1 MSGSQNS
8 LDELCINSI
17 RLLAA
22 DAVQQA
28 KSGHPGLPLGAA
40 SMAYLLWTRH
50 MKHNPLNPRWPD
62 RDRFILSAGH
72 GSALLYSLM
81 HLTGYDLP
89 LEEVKNFRQWGSKTP
104 GHPEYEPDI
113 GVECTTGPLGQ
124 GFAMGVGMA
133 VAERYLAAQFNRDGF
148 PIVDHHVFAIVSDGD
163 LMEGVASEAASLA
176 GRQGLGKLVY
186 LYDDNNISID
196 GHTDITFTED
206 VEKRFM
212 AYNWHV
218 RVVKDGND
226 LEALDEAIKEAKA
239 EKNKPSLIKVRTH
252 IGFGSPRQDS
262 PKAHGEPLGEENLR
276 ETKKRFGWDPELK
289 FHIPEA
295 ASEEMRKVRTM
306 GVEAEESWRSILA
319 AFREKYPEQAQ
330 TFDRQIAGELPDDW
344 FSDTPVF
351 EAKDGPMAT
360 RSASGKCL
368 NAMAPKVPALI
379 GGSADL
385 APSNNTLIDD
395 SPDHSSENPEGR
407 NLRFGVREHA
417 MGAALNGMALH
428 GGIIPYGGTF
438 LIFSDYM
445 RPSIRLAALMSVHSI
460 FIFTHDSIGL
470 GEDGPTHQPV
480 EHLPSLRAIPNL
492 IVLRPADANETVA
505 AWKVAMSVN
514 RPVALVLTRQ
524 KLPVLEGSKAAHDMV
539 ARGAYV
545 LADSQGPLDLIII
558 ATGSEVHLAM
568 EAKDILEKEGAR
580 TRVVS
585 MPSWDLFAS
594 QSQDY
599 RDQVLP
605 PQTQKRIAIEA
616 AATLG
621 WRRWIGDGGRI
632 IGVDRFGSSAPGP
645 EVMKNYGFNVEN
657 LVEKAQGL
665 LGDKK

>member
-1 MSGSQNS
+1 
-8 LDELCINSI
+8 
-17 RLLAA
+17 
-22 DAVQQA
+22 
-28 KSGHPGLPLGAA
+28 
-40 SMAYLLWTRH
+40 
-50 MKHNPLNPRWPD
+50 
-62 RDRFILSAGH
+62 
-72 GSALLYSLM
+72 M

-524 KLPVLEGSKAAHDMV
+524 KLPVLEGSKAAYDMV

-621 WRRWIGDGGRI
+621 WRRWIGEGGRI

>member
-524 KLPVLEGSKAAHDMV
+524 KLPVLEGSKAAYDMV

-621 WRRWIGDGGRI
+621 WRRWIGEGGRI

>member
-1 MSGSQNS
+1 
-8 LDELCINSI
+8 
-17 RLLAA
+17 
-22 DAVQQA
+22 
-28 KSGHPGLPLGAA
+28 
-40 SMAYLLWTRH
+40 
-50 MKHNPLNPRWPD
+50 
-62 RDRFILSAGH
+62 
-72 GSALLYSLM
+72 M